1 MEGTNLRWLSILA
14 VSLMGLV
21 FASTAGADV
30 ATNSNS
36 AVAISSSL
44 MNGSNGA
51 SATAGNI
58 VSADA
63 SVTNLLDA
71 NAYVRIF
78 VIADW
83 ALRSSGVGLRLR
95 AVGLNAL
102 DRFAWVG
109 AFSSGGLSDDFNA
122 TFPRL
127 DSSANPLCAGNGD
140 VAPPGRDRLPQ
151 RAASTP
157 AESGG

>member
-1 MEGTNLRWLSILA
+1 MEGTNLRWLAILA

-21 FASTAGADV
+21 FAATAGADV

-83 ALRSSGVGLRLR
+83 DHGWSPSINKLKKMKDGDTWTVSGQFKPGSFTPPGLYQLRVIADTPG
-95 AVGLNAL
+95 
-102 DRFAWVG
+102 
-109 AFSSGGLSDDFNA
+109 
-122 TFPRL
+122 
-127 DSSANPLCAGNGD
+127 NPLLEAD
-140 VAPPGRDRLPQ
+140 
-151 RAASTP
+151 ASMLVL
-157 AESGG
+157 

>member
-1 MEGTNLRWLSILA
+1 MEGTNLRWLAILA

-36 AVAISSSL
+36 AVTISSSL
-44 MNGSNGA
+44 MNGSNA
-51 SATAGNI
+51 LTATAGSI

-71 NAYVRIF
+71 NAYVRIY

-83 ALRSSGVGLRLR
+83 DHGWSPSINKLKKMKDGDTWDVSGQFKPGS
-95 AVGLNAL
+95 
-102 DRFAWVG
+102 F
-109 AFSSGGLSDDFNA
+109 
-122 TFPRL
+122 T
-127 DSSANPLCAGNGD
+127 
-140 VAPPGRDRLPQ
+140 PPGIYQLRVIADTPNNQLLE
-151 RAASTP
+151 ADASILVL
-157 AESGG
+157 